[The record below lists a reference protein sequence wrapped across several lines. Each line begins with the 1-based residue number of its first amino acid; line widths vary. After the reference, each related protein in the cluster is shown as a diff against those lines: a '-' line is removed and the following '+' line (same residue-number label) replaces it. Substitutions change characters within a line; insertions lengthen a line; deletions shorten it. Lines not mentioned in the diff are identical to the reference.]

1 VGGFR
6 NYFLNKKGGSMN
18 VLTKYYTKD
27 TDVVS
32 RNVVAETIIVAIKN
46 RMGDL
51 NSIFTLSEVGLAIWE
66 MGMERGL

>member
-1 VGGFR
+1 
-6 NYFLNKKGGSMN
+6 MN

-46 RMGDL
+46 RMGEL